1 MLIYLDKITAL
12 KTAFPNIQFSTKRVV
27 TEKELAA
34 HRALFEEFAAKNNFQ
49 GLDDWNQITLRDLPQ
64 NFQNILRS
72 SYGWSLQNAL
82 SVMYPWHK
90 WLEWNIFSTIDER
103 RAHFANKLLSE
114 AQDSQ
119 VQYLLYQKRYG
130 Y

>member
-1 MLIYLDKITAL
+1 
-12 KTAFPNIQFSTKRVV
+12 VV
-27 TEKELAA
+27 TEQELAA

-64 NFQNILRS
+64 KLQNILRS

-119 VQYLLYQKRYG
+119 VEYFSLSENVMDIELEILLILLLQQKNQ
-130 Y
+130 